1 MKEFA
6 NRLPEQE
13 EEADEE
19 PEVLDRHAHRKEK
32 LGNGNSSNP
41 YEMIAFWVYVKIVGT
56 SWFESFILSCILL
69 VGIATGVDLENP
81 EPTPGVSAFV
91 SITSTTTMI
100 IFTMECALKII
111 SYGYN
116 PLGYFVDAE
125 DGGFNTFDFFIV
137 VAGFCFMGNANGSA
151 IGALRLLRLLRL
163 LTFIK
168 GVPQLRV
175 IVSGLLSGA
184 KSVSYMYVYNI
195 LFDDLLV
202 FCPRN

>member
-1 MKEFA
+1 
-6 NRLPEQE
+6 
-13 EEADEE
+13 
-19 PEVLDRHAHRKEK
+19 
-32 LGNGNSSNP
+32 
-41 YEMIAFWVYVKIVGT
+41 
-56 SWFESFILSCILL
+56 
-69 VGIATGVDLENP
+69 
-81 EPTPGVSAFV
+81 
-91 SITSTTTMI
+91 MI
-100 IFTMECALKII
+100 IFTMECTLKII